1 MKIIYK
7 DGTVAECPA
16 EEELQVLRHTAAH
29 ILAQAVKRLYPEADF
44 GYGPA
49 TEKGFFYDIDLGDT
63 KLTDDDLARIE
74 KEMAKIV
81 KENLP
86 IKPFI
91 LPRDEAL
98 YTAASRGYQA
108 HGGAWRKVQG

>member
-7 DGTVAECPA
+7 DGTVAECP
-16 EEELQVLRHTAAH
+16 EELELEVIRHTAAH
-29 ILAQAVKRLYPEADF
+29 VLAQAVKRLYPEADF

-49 TEKGFFYDIDLGDT
+49 TEKGFYYDVDLGDT
-63 KLTDDDLARIE
+63 KLTDEDLNKIE
-74 KEMAKIV
+74 AEMRKIV

-91 LPRDEAL
+91 LPRAEAIKL
-98 YTAASRGYQA
+98 MQD
-108 HGGAWRKVQG
+108 RKEK